1 MKIFAKLI
9 EVTFSPIAAV
19 VSAHWHCRRLDEVE
33 RLTFMNLHGQRAA
46 RRKRNT
52 VADVR
57 TDLEEAKRRVAQ
69 MRLHPKTG
77 RKVAEENRVIAHFDQ
92 EDKRY

>member
-1 MKIFAKLI
+1 MKIFTKLI
-9 EVTFSPIAAV
+9 EATLSPIAAF
-19 VSAHWHCRRLDEVE
+19 VSAHWHCRHLDEVE
-33 RLTFMNLHGQRAA
+33 RLTFMNLHARRAA

-57 TDLEEAKRRVAQ
+57 TDLDEAKRRVAQ

-77 RKVAEENRVIAHFDQ
+77 RKVAEENRVIAHSR
-92 EDKRY
+92 ENNR

>member
-1 MKIFAKLI
+1 MKIFTKLI

-19 VSAHWHCRRLDEVE
+19 VAAHWHCRRLDEVE
-33 RLTFMNLHGQRAA
+33 RLTFMNLHAQHAA

-57 TDLEEAKRRVAQ
+57 TDLDEAKRRVAQ
-69 MRLHPKTG
+69 MRRHPKTG
-77 RKVAEENRVIAHFDQ
+77 RKVAEENRVIAPLS
-92 EDKRY
+92 ENNR